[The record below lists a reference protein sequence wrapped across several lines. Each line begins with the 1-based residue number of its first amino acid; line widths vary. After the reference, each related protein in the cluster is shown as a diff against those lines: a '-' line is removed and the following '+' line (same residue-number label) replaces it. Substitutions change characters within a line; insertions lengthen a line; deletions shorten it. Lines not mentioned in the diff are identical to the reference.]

1 MLQDL
6 WPENAYISMP
16 DIIFMFPPIMF
27 KAKTKTLLKQ
37 PMASSVYSIWVGA
50 YASFHFLI

>member
-1 MLQDL
+1 
-6 WPENAYISMP
+6 
-16 DIIFMFPPIMF
+16 MF

-37 PMASSVYSIWVGA
+37 PMVSSVYSIWVGA